1 MNGIERSIDKLGRIV
16 LPISFREQLNLNTDD
31 KIIISLENNRIILSP
46 SKSICAIC
54 GASIRSSSEM
64 RICKDCIEMVKKKY

>member
-46 SKSICAIC
+46 PKSICVIC
-54 GASIRSSSEM
+54 GASIHSSSEM